1 MIRNLKYL
9 RKKDWGILAFIV
21 ALILVQVRLDLTIPE
36 YMSGITTLVQTP
48 GTEISQVISTGGK
61 MLLSSL
67 GSVISSV
74 IVGYLAAKLAASLG
88 KELRFAIFD
97 KVQDFSMEEINH
109 FSTPSLITRST
120 NDITQVQL
128 FIAVG
133 LQVLIKSP
141 ILAIAAIKKIIGKNW
156 QWSALVG
163 GGILFLLAVILVIV
177 FVAIPKFKKV
187 QELTDNINR
196 ITRES
201 LTGIKVVRA
210 YNAEEYQEE
219 KFEKASE
226 SLANNNLFATRV
238 LSFLQPSLNFA
249 MSSISLGIYWLG
261 AIIIN
266 NAAAENQLTIFSDMV
281 VFSSYAL
288 QIIAAFMLM
297 SILFMLLPRASV
309 SAKRVNEVLD
319 TKTTIVDGTVTEG
332 NSRTKGEI
340 QVKNVSFK
348 YPEAEEHV
356 LENISFTAKPGETV
370 AFIGSTGSGKSTLIN
385 LIPRFYD
392 VSEGEI
398 LIDGVNI
405 KNYNMETLNNKIGY
419 VPQQA
424 VLFSGSI
431 SSNINFG
438 SNGKDNM
445 KDSDI
450 HTALEVAQGKEFVD
464 RLPKGIDSPVA
475 QLGTNL
481 SGGQKQ
487 RVSIARAVARNPEI
501 LIFDDSFSALDYKTD
516 SLVRQGLKN
525 HTSGATTLIV
535 AQRVGTIMDADKIIV
550 LNEGKVAGIGTH
562 KELLKKCD
570 VYYEI
575 AKSQLTKEELDIETA
590 KGKV

>member
-1 MIRNLKYL
+1 MIKNLKYL
-9 RKKDWGILAFIV
+9 RKKDWITLIFVV
-21 ALILVQVRLDLTIPE
+21 ALILLQVQLDLTIPE
-36 YMSGITTLVQTP
+36 YMSKITMLVQTP
-48 GTEISQVISTGGK
+48 GSKVSQITSTGGK
-61 MLLSSL
+61 MLLISL
-67 GSVISSV
+67 GSVASSV

-88 KELRFAIFD
+88 RELRFAIFN
-97 KVQDFSMEEINH
+97 KVQDFSMEEINR

-120 NDITQVQL
+120 NDIAQVQL

-141 ILAIAAIKKIIGKNW
+141 ILAIVAIDKIAGKSW

-163 GGILFLLAVILVIV
+163 GGIIFLLVVILLIV
-177 FVAIPKFKKV
+177 FIAIPKFKKV
-187 QELTDNINR
+187 QELTDDINR

-210 YNAEEYQEE
+210 YNAEDYQEE
-219 KFEKASE
+219 KFEKASAN
-226 SLANNNLFATRV
+226 LAQNNLFATRV

-309 SAKRVNEVLD
+309 SAKRVNEVLY
-319 TKTTIVDGTVTEG
+319 TKPTILDGAITDE
-332 NSRTKGEI
+332 NLETKGKI
-340 QVKNVSFK
+340 QVKNVSFR
-348 YPEAEEHV
+348 YPEAEEYV
-356 LENISFTAKPGETV
+356 LKDISFTAEPGETV

-398 LIDGVNI
+398 LIDNVNV
-405 KNYNMETLNNKIGY
+405 KDYNMEALNNKIGY
-419 VPQQA
+419 VPQRA

-431 SSNINFG
+431 SSNVNFG
-438 SNGKDNM
+438 NNGKDEISN
-445 KDSDI
+445 SDI
-450 HTALEVAQGKEFVD
+450 YTALEVAQGKEFVEK
-464 RLPKGIDSPVA
+464 LPDGIDSFVA

-516 SLVRQGLKN
+516 SLVRQGLKK
-525 HTSGATTLIV
+525 HTSGTTTLIV

-562 KELLKKCD
+562 KELLKSCNI
-570 VYYEI
+570 YYEI
-575 AKSQLTKEELDIETA
+575 AKSQLTEEELDIETR
-590 KGKV
+590 